1 MSKTILKRTSNIRRN
16 KSKSKSK
23 KVTKTLKNIS
33 HRSSKMGG
41 TRTRSK
47 PLIETIE
54 LGNIPTSYTSNIKMV
69 SQEELIHF
77 VNSEIQYGRP
87 QIVSLPV
94 PPYRHAFL
102 VDVQDDKI
110 MICDWNGEETRTF
123 GMEYINNK
131 KNKKY
136 IHDWK
141 QYSDFMTLL
150 EEKYEKEI
158 EYYPIDEE
166 IHKKSKEHNIQCNGG
181 GCSNYVYAWVD
192 KHYYNK

>member
-1 MSKTILKRTSNIRRN
+1 MSKTILKRTSSIRRN

-33 HRSSKMGG
+33 HRTRKMGG

-47 PLIETIE
+47 PLIETVE

-69 SQEELIHF
+69 SQEELINF
-77 VNSEIQYGRP
+77 VNSNIHFGP

-102 VDVQDDKI
+102 VDIQYDKI

-192 KHYYNK
+192 KHYYNR